1 MFLRST
7 KRWKDGKAH
16 HYWSLVENRRGR
28 GGRVVQHTALYLGEI
43 NDSQKKQWIR
53 AIEVFDEDVG
63 GSEQMKLFAAERA
76 MPESMPEGVRVR
88 LKDFALHRPRQ
99 WGGCWLFREVWG
111 ELGLDEFWRERLGI
125 SREGT
130 DWEHVLE
137 VLSCYRLLDPGSEWR
152 LHRSWFDQSAMGD
165 LLGEDFSVAAKDTLY
180 RCLDRLLDH
189 KEELFGFLRQRWSD
203 LFGVKFEVL
212 LYDLTSTYFES
223 DPQENEADMRRFG
236 YSRDKRG
243 DCVQIVIALVVT
255 PEGFPLAYE
264 VMPGNTADK
273 TTLRGFLEK
282 IETLHGKAQRI
293 WVMDRGIPT
302 EEVLAEMRQ
311 SDPPV
316 HYLVGTP
323 KGRLSKL
330 EAELAE
336 RPWETVR
343 EGVSVKLLPQEG
355 ELYVFARSRDR
366 VHKERSMRQ
375 RQLKALWKRLQQLH
389 EMELSHRELLLKLG
403 EARGKYRAAW
413 RLIEMEM
420 PEDKGSVKKKA
431 GFAFG
436 LNRKK
441 LREIRRREGRYLL
454 RSNLCEHD
462 PALLWKMYMLLAQI
476 EEAFKNLKGD
486 LAVRP
491 IFHQDEDRIEAH
503 ILVAFLAYCL
513 HATLRH
519 KLRLKAPGL
528 TPRSLLEQ
536 LCAIQMLDVHFPTT
550 DGRTLVF
557 QRYTAPNKLQKLL
570 LAQLDLE
577 LPLQSPPRI
586 TSKRNL
592 EPLSP

>member
-16 HYWSLVENRRGR
+16 YYWSLVENRRCR
-28 GGRVVQHTALYLGEI
+28 GSRVVQHTVLYLGEI
-43 NDSQKKQWIR
+43 NDSQKEQWIR
-53 AIEVFDEDVG
+53 AIEVFDEDEG
-63 GSEQMKLFAAERA
+63 ASRQMKLFAAERA
-76 MPESMPEGVRVR
+76 LPERLPGGVNVR
-88 LKDFALHRPRQ
+88 LKDFALRRPRQ
-99 WGGCWLFREVWG
+99 WGGCWLFREVWTQ
-111 ELGLDEFWRERLGI
+111 LGLDEFWQTRLGI

-130 DWEHVLE
+130 HWEHVLE

-152 LHRSWFDQSAMGD
+152 LHRSWYDQSAMGD
-165 LLGEDFSVAAKDTLY
+165 LLREDFSVAAKDTLY

-223 DPQENEADMRRFG
+223 DPPENEADLRRFG
-236 YSRDKRG
+236 YSRDQRS
-243 DCVQIVIALVVT
+243 DCVQVVIALVVT

-273 TTLRGFLEK
+273 TTLRGFLQK
-282 IETLHGKAQRI
+282 IETRHGKAQRI

-336 RPWETVR
+336 RPWETAR
-343 EGVSVKLLPQEG
+343 EGVAVKLLPQEG
-355 ELYVFARSRDR
+355 ELYVLARSRDR

-375 RQLKALWKRLQQLH
+375 RQLKALWKRLHQLH
-389 EMELSHRELLLKLG
+389 EMELSPRDLLLKLG

-420 PEDKGSVKKKA
+420 PDGKGSEKKKA
-431 GFAFG
+431 GFHFS
-436 LNRKK
+436 LDRQK
-441 LREIRRREGRYLL
+441 LRAIRRREGRYLL

-462 PALLWKMYMLLAQI
+462 PALLWKMYMQLAHI

-491 IFHQDEDRIEAH
+491 IYHQNEERIEAH
-503 ILVAFLAYCL
+503 ILVAFLAYGL

-528 TPRSLLEQ
+528 TPRSLFEQ
-536 LCAIQMLDVHFPTT
+536 LCAIKMLDVHFPTT
-550 DGRTLVF
+550 DGRTLIF
-557 QRYTAPNKLQKLL
+557 QRYTTPNKLQKLL

-577 LPLQSPPRI
+577 LPPQSPPRI
-586 TSKRNL
+586 TSQRNL
-592 EPLSP
+592 EPLGA

>member
-16 HYWSLVENRRGR
+16 YYWSLVENRRCHGS
-28 GGRVVQHTALYLGEI
+28 RVVQHTVLYLGEI
-43 NDSQKKQWIR
+43 NDSQKEQWIR
-53 AIEVFDEDVG
+53 AIEVFDEDEG
-63 GSEQMKLFAAERA
+63 ASRQMKLFAAERA
-76 MPESMPEGVRVR
+76 LPERLPGGVNVR
-88 LKDFALHRPRQ
+88 LKDFALRRPRQ
-99 WGGCWLFREVWG
+99 WGGCWLFREVWTQ
-111 ELGLDEFWRERLGI
+111 LGLDEFWKTRLGI

-130 DWEHVLE
+130 HWEHVLE

-152 LHRSWFDQSAMGD
+152 LHRSWYDQSAMGD
-165 LLGEDFSVAAKDTLY
+165 LLREDFSVAAKDTLY
-180 RCLDRLLDH
+180 RCLDRLLAH

-203 LFGVKFEVL
+203 LFGAKFEVL

-223 DPQENEADMRRFG
+223 DPPENEADLRRFG
-236 YSRDKRG
+236 YSRDKRS
-243 DCVQIVIALVVT
+243 DCVQVVIALVVT

-273 TTLRGFLEK
+273 TTLRGFLQK
-282 IETLHGKAQRI
+282 IETRHGKAQRI

-336 RPWETVR
+336 RPWEAVR
-343 EGVSVKLLPQEG
+343 GGVAVKLLPKEG
-355 ELYVFARSRDR
+355 ELYVFARSQDR

-375 RQLKALWKRLQQLH
+375 RQLKALWKRLHQLR
-389 EMELSHRELLLKLG
+389 EMELSPRDLLLKLG

-420 PEDKGSVKKKA
+420 PDGKGSEKKKV
-431 GFAFG
+431 GFHFS
-436 LNRKK
+436 LNRQK
-441 LREIRRREGRYLL
+441 LRALRRREGRYLL

-462 PALLWKMYMLLAQI
+462 PGLLWKMYMQLAQI

-491 IFHQDEDRIEAH
+491 IYHQNEERIEAH

-536 LCAIQMLDVHFPTT
+536 LCAMQMLDVHFPTT
-550 DGRTLVF
+550 DGRTLIF
-557 QRYTAPNKLQKLL
+557 QRYTTPNKLQKLL
-570 LAQLDLE
+570 LAQLGLE
-577 LPLQSPPRI
+577 LPPQSPPRI
-586 TSKRNL
+586 TSQRNL
-592 EPLSP
+592 EPLGA

>member
-16 HYWSLVENRRGR
+16 YYWSLVENRRGR
-28 GGRVVQHTALYLGEI
+28 RGRGVQQTVLYLGEI
-43 NDSQKKQWIR
+43 NDSQKAQWNR
-53 AIEVFDEDVG
+53 AIEVFDEDEG
-63 GSEQMKLFAAERA
+63 RSAQMKLFAAERA
-76 MPESMPEGVRVR
+76 LPENLPDGVRVR
-88 LKDFALHRPRQ
+88 LKDFTLHRPRQ
-99 WGGCWLFREVWG
+99 WGGCWLFREVWS
-111 ELGLDEFWRERLGI
+111 ELGLEEFWRKRLGY

-152 LHRSWFDQSAMGD
+152 LHRLWYDQSAMGD
-165 LLGEDFSVAAKDTLY
+165 LLGEGFSMAAKDTLY
-180 RCLDRLLDH
+180 RCLDRLLAY
-189 KEELFGFLRQRWSD
+189 KEELFVFLRQRWSD

-223 DPQENEADMRRFG
+223 DPQADEADKRRFG
-236 YSRDKRG
+236 YSRDKRS
-243 DCVQIVIALVVT
+243 DCVQVVIALVVT

-264 VMPGNTADK
+264 VMAGNTADK

-282 IETLHGKAQRI
+282 IEAQHGKAQRI

-302 EEVLAEMRQ
+302 EEVLAQMRQ

-323 KGRLSKL
+323 KGRLAKL

-336 RPWETVR
+336 RPWESVR
-343 EGVSVKLLPQEG
+343 GGVAVQLLPKEG

-375 RQLKALWKRLQQLH
+375 RQLKALWKRLRQLH
-389 EMELSHRELLLKLG
+389 EMELSNRDLLLKLG

-413 RLIEMEM
+413 RLIELEM
-420 PEDKGSVKKKA
+420 PEDQGAQKQQA
-431 GFAFG
+431 GFTFR
-436 LNRKK
+436 LDRRK

-454 RSNLCEHD
+454 RCNLCEHD
-462 PALLWKMYMLLAQI
+462 PALLWKMYMQLAQI

-491 IFHQDEDRIEAH
+491 IFHQDEERIEAH

-513 HATLRH
+513 HVTLRH
-519 KLRLKAPGL
+519 KLKLKAPGL

-536 LCAIQMLDVHFPTT
+536 LSAIQMLDVHFPTT
-550 DGRTLVF
+550 DGRTLIF
-557 QRYTAPNKLQKLL
+557 RRYTAPNKLQKLL
-570 LAQLDLE
+570 LAQLDLD
-577 LPLQSPPRI
+577 LPAQSPPRI
-586 TSKRNL
+586 TSQQNL
-592 EPLSP
+592 EPLGA

>member
-16 HYWSLVENRRGR
+16 YYWSLVENRRCR
-28 GGRVVQHTALYLGEI
+28 GSRVVQHTVLYLGEI
-43 NDSQKKQWIR
+43 NDSQKEQWIR
-53 AIEVFDEDVG
+53 AIEVFDEDEG
-63 GSEQMKLFAAERA
+63 GSQQMKLFAAERA
-76 MPESMPEGVRVR
+76 MAENQPDAVRVR
-88 LKDFALHRPRQ
+88 LKDFELHRPRQ
-99 WGGCWLFREVWG
+99 WGGCWLFREVWKQ
-111 ELGLDEFWRERLGI
+111 LGLDAFWKERLGI

-130 DWEHVLE
+130 NWEHVLE

-165 LLGEDFSVAAKDTLY
+165 LLREDFSVAAKDTLY

-189 KEELFGFLRQRWSD
+189 KEELFGFLRQRWND

-236 YSRDKRG
+236 YSRDKRS
-243 DCVQIVIALVVT
+243 DCVQVVIALVVT
-255 PEGFPLAYE
+255 PEGFPIAYE
-264 VMPGNTADK
+264 VMAGNTADK

-282 IETLHGKAQRI
+282 IQTQYGKAQRI

-302 EEVLAEMRQ
+302 EEVLEEMRK

-336 RPWETVR
+336 RPWGAVR
-343 EGVSVKLLPQEG
+343 EGVAVKLLPQEG

-389 EMELSHRELLLKLG
+389 EMELSNRELLLKLG

-413 RLIEMEM
+413 RLIEIEM
-420 PEDKGSVKKKA
+420 PEDKGSAKKKA
-431 GFAFG
+431 GFTFG
-436 LNRKK
+436 LNRRK
-441 LREIRRREGRYLL
+441 LRDIRRREGRYLL

-462 PALLWKMYMLLAQI
+462 PALLWKMYMQLAQI

-491 IFHQDEDRIEAH
+491 IFHQHEHRIEAH

-528 TPRSLLEQ
+528 TPRSLIEQ

-550 DGRTLVF
+550 DGRTLIF
-557 QRYTAPNKLQKLL
+557 ERYTAPNKLQKLL

-577 LPLQSPPRI
+577 LPPQSPPRI

-592 EPLSP
+592 EPLGA

>member
-16 HYWSLVENRRGR
+16 FYWSLVENRRCG
-28 GGRVVQHTALYLGEI
+28 GGRVIQHTVLYLGEI
-43 NDSQKKQWIR
+43 NDSQKAQWIR
-53 AIEVFDEDVG
+53 AIEVFDEDEG
-63 GSEQMKLFAAERA
+63 GSEQMKLFAAER
-76 MPESMPEGVRVR
+76 PLPDSTPDGVRVR
-88 LKDFALHRPRQ
+88 LKEFELRHPRQ
-99 WGGCWLFREVWG
+99 WGGCWLFSEVWKQ
-111 ELGLDEFWRERLGI
+111 LGLDEFWKERLGI

-130 DWEHVLE
+130 NWEHVLE

-152 LHRSWFDQSAMGD
+152 LHRIWFDQSAMGD

-180 RCLDRLLDH
+180 RCLDRLLEH
-189 KEELFGFLRQRWSD
+189 KEALFGFLRQRWSD

-223 DPQENEADMRRFG
+223 DPQKNEADIRRFG
-236 YSRDKRG
+236 YSRDKRS
-243 DCVQIVIALVVT
+243 DCVQVVIALVVT
-255 PEGFPLAYE
+255 PEGFPIAYE

-273 TTLRGFLEK
+273 STLRGFLQK
-282 IETLHGKAQRI
+282 IETAYGKAQRI

-302 EEVLAEMRQ
+302 EEVLEEMRK

-316 HYLVGTP
+316 YYLVGTP

-343 EGVSVKLLPQEG
+343 EGVSVKLLAQDG

-366 VHKERSMRQ
+366 AHKERSMRQ
-375 RQLKALWKRLQQLH
+375 RQLKALWKRLHQLH
-389 EMELSHRELLLKLG
+389 AMELSHRDLLLKLG

-413 RLIEMEM
+413 RLIDIEL
-420 PEDKGSVKKKA
+420 PEAKGRERQKA
-431 GFAFG
+431 AFTFG

-441 LREIRRREGRYLL
+441 LREIRHREGRYLL

-462 PALLWKMYMLLAQI
+462 PALLWRMYMQLAQI

-491 IFHQDEDRIEAH
+491 IFHQDEERIEAH
-503 ILVAFLAYCL
+503 IFVAFLAYCL

-519 KLRLKAPGL
+519 RLRLKAPGL
-528 TPRSLLEQ
+528 TPRSLIEQ
-536 LCAIQMLDVHFPTT
+536 LCAMQMLDVHFPTT
-550 DGRTLVF
+550 DGRTLIF
-557 QRYTAPNKLQKLL
+557 RRYTAPNKLQKLL
-570 LAQLDLE
+570 LAQLE
-577 LPLQSPPRI
+577 LTLPPQSPPRI

-592 EPLSP
+592 EPLGA

>member
-1 MFLRST
+1 
-7 KRWKDGKAH
+7 
-16 HYWSLVENRRGR
+16 
-28 GGRVVQHTALYLGEI
+28 
-43 NDSQKKQWIR
+43 
-53 AIEVFDEDVG
+53 
-63 GSEQMKLFAAERA
+63 MKLFAAERP
-76 MPESMPEGVRVR
+76 MPENLPDAVRVR
-88 LKDFALHRPRQ
+88 LRDFELHRPRQ
-99 WGGCWLFREVWG
+99 WGGCWLFREVWQQ
-111 ELGLDEFWRERLGI
+111 LGLDGFWRERLGI

-130 DWEHVLE
+130 NWEHVLE

-152 LHRSWFDQSAMGD
+152 LHRSWYDQSAMGD

-189 KEELFGFLRQRWSD
+189 KEELFSFLRRRWSD
-203 LFGVKFEVL
+203 LFGVQFEVL

-223 DPQENEADMRRFG
+223 DPQEDETDKRRFG
-236 YSRDKRG
+236 YSRDKRS
-243 DCVQIVIALVVT
+243 DCVQVVIALVVT

-264 VMPGNTADK
+264 VMAGNTADK

-282 IETLHGKAQRI
+282 IETRYGKAQRI

-302 EEVLAEMRQ
+302 EEVLEEMRQ

-336 RPWETVR
+336 RPWEAVR
-343 EGVSVKLLPQEG
+343 GGVAVKLLPREG

-375 RQLKALWKRLQQLH
+375 RQLKALWKRLQRLH
-389 EMELSHRELLLKLG
+389 EMELSNQELLLKLG

-413 RLIEMEM
+413 RLIEIEM
-420 PEDKGSVKKKA
+420 SEDKGSTKKKA
-431 GFAFG
+431 GFTFG
-436 LNRKK
+436 LNRRK
-441 LREIRRREGRYLL
+441 LRETHRREGRYLL

-462 PALLWKMYMLLAQI
+462 PALLWKMYMQLAQI

-513 HATLRH
+513 HVTLRH
-519 KLRLKAPGL
+519 QLKRKAPGL

-536 LCAIQMLDVHFPTT
+536 LCAIQMLDVHFPTS
-550 DGRTLVF
+550 DGRTLIF
-557 QRYTAPNKLQKLL
+557 QRYTAPTKLQKLL

-577 LPLQSPPRI
+577 LPPQSPPRI

-592 EPLSP
+592 EPLGA